1 MEFVMLESRGGNY
14 LVVAQNIAWLR
25 TAENGQTSVG
35 MVGGQPLLVVGSIQE
50 VADKILSS
58 AAAAKAAQAEPVA
71 NEQVVAAEPEAPPP
85 PSPAPAPVEVPAP
98 EPEPAP
104 LPEPEPMPEPEPE
117 PEPMPEPEP
126 EPLPEPEP
134 EPVRDAVV
142 EAAPPPPPKPSE
154 RARPA
159 PGKPMSLSDRLALA
173 SAPKVKAGSQRFM
186 GMSE

>member
-50 VADKILSS
+50 VADKILS
-58 AAAAKAAQAEPVA
+58 AAATAKAAQDEPVA
-71 NEQVVAAEPEAPPP
+71 NEKVVAAEPEAPPP
-85 PSPAPAPVEVPAP
+85 PPPAPVEVPAP

-104 LPEPEPMPEPEPE
+104 PPEPEPMPEPEPE
-117 PEPMPEPEP
+117 PVPEPMPEPEP
-126 EPLPEPEP
+126 EP
-134 EPVRDAVV
+134 VRDVVV
-142 EAAPPPPPKPSE
+142 EAASPPPAKPSE
-154 RARPA
+154 HTRPA
-159 PGKPMSLSDRLALA
+159 PAKPMSLSDRLALA
-173 SAPKVKAGSQRFM
+173 SAPKAKGGSQRFM

>member
-50 VADKILSS
+50 VADKILS
-58 AAAAKAAQAEPVA
+58 AAATAKAAQDEPVA
-71 NEQVVAAEPEAPPP
+71 NEKVVAAEPEAPPP
-85 PSPAPAPVEVPAP
+85 PAPVEVPAP

-104 LPEPEPMPEPEPE
+104 PPEPEPMPEPEPE
-117 PEPMPEPEP
+117 PVPEPMPEPEP
-126 EPLPEPEP
+126 EP
-134 EPVRDAVV
+134 VRDVVV
-142 EAAPPPPPKPSE
+142 EAAPPPPAKPSE
-154 RARPA
+154 RSRPA
-159 PGKPMSLSDRLALA
+159 PAKPMSLSDRLALA

>member
-35 MVGGQPLLVVGSIQE
+35 MVGGQPLLVVGSIEE
-50 VADKILSS
+50 VADKILS
-58 AAAAKAAQAEPVA
+58 AAATAKAAQGEPIA
-71 NEQVVAAEPEAPPP
+71 NEKVVAAEPEAPPSP
-85 PSPAPAPVEVPAP
+85 PPAPEEVPWP

-104 LPEPEPMPEPEPE
+104 PPEPEPMPEPEPV

-126 EPLPEPEP
+126 EP
-134 EPVRDAVV
+134 VRDVVV
-142 EAAPPPPPKPSE
+142 EAAPPPPAKPSE
-154 RARPA
+154 RSRPA
-159 PGKPMSLSDRLALA
+159 PAKPMSLSDRLALA

>member
-50 VADKILSS
+50 VADKILS
-58 AAAAKAAQAEPVA
+58 AAATAKAAQDEPVA
-71 NEQVVAAEPEAPPP
+71 NEKVVAAEPEAPPP
-85 PSPAPAPVEVPAP
+85 PPPAPVEVPAP

-104 LPEPEPMPEPEPE
+104 PPEPEPMPEPVPEPMPEPEPE
-117 PEPMPEPEP
+117 P
-126 EPLPEPEP
+126 
-134 EPVRDAVV
+134 VRDVVV
-142 EAAPPPPPKPSE
+142 EAASRPPAKPSE
-154 RARPA
+154 RTRPA
-159 PGKPMSLSDRLALA
+159 PAKPMSLSDRLALA
-173 SAPKVKAGSQRFM
+173 SAPKAKGGSQRFM

>member
-50 VADKILSS
+50 VADKILS
-58 AAAAKAAQAEPVA
+58 AAATAKAAQGEPIA
-71 NEQVVAAEPEAPPP
+71 NEKVVAAEPEAPPP
-85 PSPAPAPVEVPAP
+85 PPPAPEEVPWP

-104 LPEPEPMPEPEPE
+104 PPEPEPMPEPEPV
-117 PEPMPEPEP
+117 PEPMPEP
-126 EPLPEPEP
+126 
-134 EPVRDAVV
+134 VRDVVV
-142 EAAPPPPPKPSE
+142 EAAPPPPAKPSE
-154 RARPA
+154 RSRPA
-159 PGKPMSLSDRLALA
+159 PAKPMSLSDRLALA
-173 SAPKVKAGSQRFM
+173 SAPKAKGGSQRFM

>member
-50 VADKILSS
+50 VADKILS
-58 AAAAKAAQAEPVA
+58 AAATAKAAQDEPVA
-71 NEQVVAAEPEAPPP
+71 NEKVVAAEPEAPPP
-85 PSPAPAPVEVPAP
+85 PAPVEVPAP

-104 LPEPEPMPEPEPE
+104 PPEPEPMPEPEPV

-126 EPLPEPEP
+126 EP
-134 EPVRDAVV
+134 VRDVVV
-142 EAAPPPPPKPSE
+142 EAAPPPPAKPSE
-154 RARPA
+154 RSRPA
-159 PGKPMSLSDRLALA
+159 PAKPMSLSDRLALA

>member
-50 VADKILSS
+50 VADKILS
-58 AAAAKAAQAEPVA
+58 AAATAKAAQDEPIA
-71 NEQVVAAEPEAPPP
+71 NEKVVDAEPEAPPP
-85 PSPAPAPVEVPAP
+85 PAPVEVPAP

-104 LPEPEPMPEPEPE
+104 PPEPEPMPEPEPV

-126 EPLPEPEP
+126 EP
-134 EPVRDAVV
+134 VRDVVV
-142 EAAPPPPPKPSE
+142 EAAPPPPAKPSE
-154 RARPA
+154 RSRPA
-159 PGKPMSLSDRLALA
+159 PAKPMSLSDRLALA
-173 SAPKVKAGSQRFM
+173 SAPKAKGGSQRFM
-186 GMSE
+186 EMSE